1 MSPKRSLERL
11 QPLVASFA
19 ASDLTH
25 LEMRDGEFAV
35 ELVRRQPKHAL
46 PIAAPA
52 PQAPPAAAAAPKP
65 VAAPANER
73 IVHAELVGVVRM
85 VKPVLTEGMVF
96 DRDREVAAIESLGV
110 KTPIR
115 SGGPGRVTRV
125 LVSDGDAVD
134 YGQALFV
141 VERV

>member
-35 ELVRRQPKHAL
+35 ELVRRNVKRPLSVA
-46 PIAAPA
+46 AAPA
-52 PQAPPAAAAAPKP
+52 AELPAANLPQTATVPST
-65 VAAPANER
+65 ER
-73 IVHAELVGVVRM
+73 IVHAELVGIVRM
-85 VKPVLTEGMVF
+85 AKPAIIEGTIF
-96 DRDREVAAIESLGV
+96 DRDREVASIESLGV
-110 KTPIR
+110 KTPVR
-115 SGGPGRVTRV
+115 SGGPGRVTRI
-125 LVSDGDAVD
+125 LVVDGDAID